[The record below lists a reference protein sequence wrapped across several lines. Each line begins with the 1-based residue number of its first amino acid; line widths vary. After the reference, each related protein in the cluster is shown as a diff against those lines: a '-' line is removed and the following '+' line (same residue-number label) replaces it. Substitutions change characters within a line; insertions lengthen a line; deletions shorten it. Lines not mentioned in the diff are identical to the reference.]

1 MVNPYKDI
9 NNTRTFSKDVLTEE
23 LVWHRDKEDR
33 TVTILEGV
41 GWKFQKDNELPIH
54 LNVGDEVAIKAFEYH
69 RIIKGKTDLK
79 IEIKE
84 N

>member
-1 MVNPYKDI
+1 MNPYKDI

>member
-1 MVNPYKDI
+1 VNPYKDI

>member
-1 MVNPYKDI
+1 MNPYKDI

-69 RIIKGKTDLK
+69 LINKGKTDLK
-79 IEIKE
+79 LEIKE